1 MGVEQRLQ
9 LGKHPSPRPSPVL
22 GFAAF
27 LKQTKNAHPPSR
39 FQRSLLG
46 FFPFIIYG

>member
-9 LGKHPSPRPSPVL
+9 RGKHPSPVL

-46 FFPFIIYG
+46 FFPFVIYG

>member
-1 MGVEQRLQ
+1 MGVERRLQ
-9 LGKHPSPRPSPVL
+9 LGKRPSPVL

-27 LKQTKNAHPPSR
+27 LKQTKTPHPPSR
-39 FQRSLLG
+39 FQRALLG